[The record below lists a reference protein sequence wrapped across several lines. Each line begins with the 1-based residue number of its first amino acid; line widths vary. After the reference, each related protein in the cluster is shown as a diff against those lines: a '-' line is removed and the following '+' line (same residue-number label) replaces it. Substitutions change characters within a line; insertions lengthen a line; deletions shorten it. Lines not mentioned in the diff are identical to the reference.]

1 MAEAA
6 QKKVPRKAGDK
17 RKYLRDRMWP
27 DIPESKLWLRTR
39 RVGFTTLP
47 RTMPLIARIL
57 NLLSDKGFPLS
68 DTYLT
73 LWCWVFDEA
82 FLEIRNPREFAFESG
97 FGGPRAEATWN
108 GRMKRLEELGFIRS
122 KPGPSGDFAY
132 VLLLNPIQVID
143 EIYKTRPHDQYYTAL
158 LSRLIQ
164 IGADDLEPEEENPVG
179 VTVSATAGAVL
190 PSVVALAGLPPFGP
204 LQTSAAAG
212 SALAGLPPTS
222 PTHSPTVA
230 GMPSGPGAPPSPS
243 VPPAPS
249 STVDPGAP
257 PAIAGISTS
266 SVPPGWPDVPIPI
279 KKMP

>member
-1 MAEAA
+1 MAETAP
-6 QKKVPRKAGDK
+6 KKIPRKAGEK

-27 DIPESKLWLRTR
+27 DVPESKLWLRSR

-122 KPGPSGDFAY
+122 KVGPSGDFAY

-143 EIYKTRPHDQYYTAL
+143 EIYKTRAHDQYYTAL

-164 IGADDLEPEEENPVG
+164 IGADDLEPEEETPAGVG
-179 VTVSATAGAVL
+179 VFATPGAVL
-190 PSVVALAGLPPFGP
+190 PSLVALSGLPPFGP
-204 LQTSAAAG
+204 LPSPAAAG
-212 SALAGLPPTS
+212 TPPGTEVTLPP
-222 PTHSPTVA
+222 PVHLVA
-230 GMPSGPGAPPSPS
+230 PS
-243 VPPAPS
+243 VPLGPAVPS
-249 STVDPGAP
+249 ALPSAPTSAVPSAWPGTPDP
-257 PAIAGISTS
+257 S
-266 SVPPGWPDVPIPI
+266 
-279 KKMP
+279 KKTP

>member
-1 MAEAA
+1 MAGAA
-6 QKKVPRKAGDK
+6 VKKVPRKAGEK

-27 DIPESKLWLRTR
+27 DVPESKLWLRSR

-57 NLLSDKGFPLS
+57 NMLSDKGFPLS

-122 KPGPSGDFAY
+122 KTGPSGDFAY

-143 EIYKTRPHDQYYTAL
+143 EIYKTRPHDHYYTAL

-164 IGADDLEPEEENPVG
+164 IGADDLEPEEEPSAV
-179 VTVSATAGAVL
+179 VTVPATSATTA

-212 SALAGLPPTS
+212 AALARLPPLGQIQ
-222 PTHSPTVA
+222 PPVAA
-230 GMPSGPGAPPSPS
+230 GMPSGPGVPPPPAVPPTPPSVADS
-243 VPPAPS
+243 
-249 STVDPGAP
+249 GAP
-257 PAIAGISTS
+257 PPLPGSPTS
-266 SVPPGWPDVPIPI
+266 SVPTEWPGVPP
-279 KKMP
+279 KETS